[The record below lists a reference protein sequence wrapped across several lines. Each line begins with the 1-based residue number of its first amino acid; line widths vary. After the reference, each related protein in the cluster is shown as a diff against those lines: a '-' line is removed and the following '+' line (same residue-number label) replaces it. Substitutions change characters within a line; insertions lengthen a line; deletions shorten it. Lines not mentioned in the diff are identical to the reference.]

1 MWLISFDKDN
11 WDNGFYEFETYEDTL
26 YSIGHIGALRLYNEW
41 LDFIG
46 SEHIEVSE
54 ELAMRYCVIGRI
66 FQYENNEEGLTV
78 PVVNNIKYVFH
89 QG

>member
-1 MWLISFDKDN
+1 
-11 WDNGFYEFETYEDTL
+11 
-26 YSIGHIGALRLYNEW
+26 
-41 LDFIG
+41 
-46 SEHIEVSE
+46 
-54 ELAMRYCVIGRI
+54 MRYCVIGRI